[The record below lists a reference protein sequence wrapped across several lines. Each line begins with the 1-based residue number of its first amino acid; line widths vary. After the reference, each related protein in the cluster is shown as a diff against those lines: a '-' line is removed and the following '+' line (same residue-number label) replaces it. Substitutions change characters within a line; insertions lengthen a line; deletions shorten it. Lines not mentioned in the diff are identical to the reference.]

1 MAEYLKYTP
10 ELANDWKNAF
20 SHTKKSMPYVFD
32 RVVISCNA
40 SQLQSK
46 LWIIEELTNN
56 NIKPVSVCVLAGWYC
71 QYIVPLLKDNLPS
84 VKEIYNYEIDKDVV
98 DMSYKFN
105 KRYKDDETYK
115 VNIKNNM
122 FNSIEKDFDIVI
134 NCSCEH
140 MFSMWKFREINEE
153 MNPIYVLQS
162 SNDDSHDEH
171 INCVNDER
179 ELIDQAQLKD
189 VIYSGSLELMN
200 GTKRFMVIGK

>member
-56 NIKPVSVCVLAGWYC
+56 NIKPVNVCGLAGWYC

-115 VNIKNNM
+115 VNIKNIM